1 MQLFGHRTR
10 VVTYMMSNNIIVER
24 VFRHDPG
31 VMRCVCLA
39 DLRVVIVLG
48 GRAGILHSGQLHM

>member
-1 MQLFGHRTR
+1 M
-10 VVTYMMSNNIIVER
+10 VTYMMSNNIIVER